1 MPRRWVDLFGPA
13 PGRLQSS
20 SLARQTVAVP
30 PARSSHGLQVGTAH
44 TQSQEAFS
52 VSGVPDLR
60 SRNAAQKP
68 GTGES
73 WVSTK
78 DRWPVQSGT
87 PGTSSLVSV
96 LVVFSYVL

>member
-20 SLARQTVAVP
+20 SLARQAVAVR
-30 PARSSHGLQVGTAH
+30 PARSSHGLQVGTA
-44 TQSQEAFS
+44 QYAKPEASS
-52 VSGVPDLR
+52 VLGVPDLR

-73 WVSTK
+73 WASTK
-78 DRWPVQSGT
+78 DRWRVQSGT
-87 PGTSSLVSV
+87 PATSN
-96 LVVFSYVL
+96 